1 MKLLRVG
8 EIGQERPAIL
18 DQDGNIRDLST
29 VVTDITASSIA
40 QLTNINISELPI
52 IAPNIRIGACIA
64 HTKKFI
70 GVGLNYLDHAAET
83 NAPIPKEPIIFNKW
97 TSCIVGANDDI
108 ILPDGSTKTDWEVEL
123 GVVIGSTC
131 KNVSIEQALD
141 YVLGY
146 CVVNDVSEREYQL
159 ERGGSWD
166 KGKGFDT
173 FGPIGPWLVTKDE
186 IEDPQNLELWLQVDG
201 QTYQS
206 GSTQNMIFSVAQLI
220 SYISGF
226 VRLEAGD
233 IITTGTPKGVGMGQK
248 PPVYLKKGQTIT
260 LGISQLGQQ
269 KQCVK

>member
-1 MKLLRVG
+1 M
-8 EIGQERPAIL
+8 
-18 DQDGNIRDLST
+18 
-29 VVTDITASSIA
+29 
-40 QLTNINISELPI
+40 
-52 IAPNIRIGACIA
+52 
-64 HTKKFI
+64 
-70 GVGLNYLDHAAET
+70 
-83 NAPIPKEPIIFNKW
+83 
-97 TSCIVGANDDI
+97 
-108 ILPDGSTKTDWEVEL
+108 
-123 GVVIGSTC
+123 
-131 KNVSIEQALD
+131 
-141 YVLGY
+141 
-146 CVVNDVSEREYQL
+146 VNDVSEREYQL

-248 PPVYLKKGQTIT
+248 PPIYLKKGQTIT

-269 KQCVK
+269 RQCVK